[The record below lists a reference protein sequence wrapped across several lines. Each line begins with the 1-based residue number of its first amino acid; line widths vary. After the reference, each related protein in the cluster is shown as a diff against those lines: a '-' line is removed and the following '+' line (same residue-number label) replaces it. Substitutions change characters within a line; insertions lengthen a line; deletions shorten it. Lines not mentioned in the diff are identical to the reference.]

1 MSDVLTGTQKELWIE
16 YQNSEA
22 KDVASLTYDE
32 LNERIAKWESI
43 EFEARAKRQKSI
55 AEKRSRDITKSKAER
70 DSLISDPHYT
80 PKDSPSTKGDV
91 SISSSPKNGKKE
103 SKPRL
108 TKEEKLKLALG
119 DLGVDLGDLLSDIKK
134 K

>member
-91 SISSSPKNGKKE
+91 SLSPKKE
-103 SKPRL
+103 PKTRL